1 MLENNIKIFTNDV
14 FGTVRT
20 VLIDDEA
27 YFVGKEVAKILGYSN
42 SSKAVSTH
50 VDEEDKRFIM
60 INIADSQNGNVPTGK
75 TKTAIINES
84 GLYSLIFS
92 SKLPKA
98 KEFKHW
104 VTSEVLP
111 TIRKTGGYVSNEDL
125 FINTYL
131 PYADDNTKTLFRT
144 ALSTITQ
151 LNHKIEQDKPLVDFA
166 SHIQTSDDCISM
178 NDMAKIAA
186 KNGIKIGRNRLFD
199 FLRKQKILD
208 DKNIPYQRYIE
219 SQPWFQVKESIV
231 MMYGKPEI
239 TMTTKVTPKGQIGI
253 IKKLK
258 KNYV

>member
-1 MLENNIKIFTNDV
+1 MSENNIKIFTNDN

-20 VLIDDEA
+20 IQKDDKVLFCGAD
-27 YFVGKEVAKILGYSN
+27 VAKALGYADT
-42 SSKAVSTH
+42 SKAIKSHCKKDGWVIYP
-50 VDEEDKRFIM
+50 VIDKLGRTQQARFI
-60 INIADSQNGNVPTGK
+60 DEGNT
-75 TKTAIINES
+75 
-84 GLYSLIFS
+84 YRLITH
-92 SKLPKA
+92 SKLPTAEKFE
-98 KEFKHW
+98 KW
-104 VTSEVLP
+104 VFDEVLP

-239 TMTTKVTPKGQIGI
+239 TMTTNVTPKGQIGI

>member
-1 MLENNIKIFTNDV
+1 MSENNIKIFTNDN
-14 FGTVRT
+14 FGSVRT
-20 VLIDDEA
+20 VLIDDEP

-42 SSKAVSTH
+42 SSKAVSSH

-111 TIRKTGGYVSNEDL
+111 TICKTGGYVSNEDL

-131 PYADDNTKTLFRT
+131 PFADDNTK
-144 ALSTITQ
+144 
-151 LNHKIEQDKPLVDFA
+151 
-166 SHIQTSDDCISM
+166 HI
-178 NDMAKIAA
+178 
-186 KNGIKIGRNRLFD
+186 
-199 FLRKQKILD
+199 
-208 DKNIPYQRYIE
+208 IPHHER
-219 SQPWFQVKESIV
+219 
-231 MMYGKPEI
+231 
-239 TMTTKVTPKGQIGI
+239 
-253 IKKLK
+253 
-258 KNYV
+258 

>member
-1 MLENNIKIFTNDV
+1 MSENNIKIFTNDV

-27 YFVGKEVAKILGYSN
+27 YFVGKEIAKILGYSN
-42 SSKAVSTH
+42 SSKAVSSH

-131 PYADDNTKTLFRT
+131 PFADDNTKALFRT
-144 ALSTITQ
+144 TLSTITQ